1 MQRTGNYLSTIIPVQ
16 GRRPP
21 LEVTLHAEDDSLVLA
36 VSGAPGHPTPK
47 HPPGPATLAQ
57 LVTMVSA
64 EVGACALGE
73 WESFADRDGTPAG
86 WMTNVQGAGVARA
99 ARSLNAD

>member
-1 MQRTGNYLSTIIPVQ
+1 MIPVQ

-21 LEVTLHAEDDSLVLA
+21 LEVTLHAEEDELFLA

-57 LVTMVSA
+57 LVSMVA
-64 EVGACALGE
+64 QEVGACALGD
-73 WESFADRDGTPAG
+73 WQAFTDRDGSPAG
-86 WMTNVQGAGVARA
+86 WMTQVQGAGVAQA
-99 ARSLNAD
+99 AAALNAD